1 MRDILGLLA
10 FLFMVFVIADY
21 SETVKYSALPEQ
33 VKIEMYEAQKAE
45 EQLEIDNELARA
57 ESIKSLHELSFFDVD
72 ANKKVDWVE
81 SFFTYSSWGKPV
93 MVFLIVLLFPAF
105 FMPLYR
111 LDR

>member
-1 MRDILGLLA
+1 MRDTLGLLA
-10 FLFMVFVIADY
+10 FLLVILLIVDY

-33 VKIEMYEAQKAE
+33 VKIEMYEAQRAE
-45 EQLEIDNELARA
+45 KQLEIDNELARS

-93 MVFLIVLLFPAF
+93 MALVIVLFFPAF
-105 FMPLYR
+105 FLPLYR
-111 LDR
+111 LSR